1 MSIDPNR
8 KQWNSTLRPKSL
20 KRLEAERN
28 GTYVPKPMRPRKKPL
43 SLKEAMDRFN
53 IVTAVMLGEPKKI
66 KAKKYRKPIKKR
78 AALRPG
84 EQSQVDFFKELA
96 GKREFVSE
104 ISGKP
109 LFELPDEH
117 TEAEFKHWVSQ
128 FSHLL
133 NKGHYKAYK
142 KVEVNIVFKTPAEHE
157 LWEKY
162 KERVVEH
169 CEPRYRKA
177 WQRIVDR
184 FIQLRNHANGITA

>member
-1 MSIDPNR
+1 MSADPNR
-8 KQWNSTLRPKSL
+8 KAWNSTLRPVALRKI
-20 KRLEAERN
+20 
-28 GTYVPKPMRPRKKPL
+28 GQPKPMRQRKKPL
-43 SLKEAMDRFN
+43 SLKEVTERFN
-53 IVTAVMLGEPKKI
+53 IITAAALGEPRKI
-66 KAKKYRKPIKKR
+66 KAKKYRNAIKKR
-78 AALRPG
+78 RALRPG

-96 GKREFVSE
+96 AKREFVSE
-104 ISGKP
+104 ISGEP
-109 LFELPDEH
+109 LFELPDEP

-142 KVEVNIVFKTPAEHE
+142 KAEINIVFKTPEEHE

-162 KERVVEH
+162 KERVVDH
-169 CEPRYRKA
+169 CEPQYKAA